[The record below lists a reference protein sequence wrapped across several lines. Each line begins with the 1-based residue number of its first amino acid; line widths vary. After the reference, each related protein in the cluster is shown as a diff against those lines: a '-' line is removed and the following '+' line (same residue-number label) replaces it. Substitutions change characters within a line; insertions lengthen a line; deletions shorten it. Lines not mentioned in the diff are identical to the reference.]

1 MAVEEEVLD
10 RAFAAL
16 GDPVRRALIA
26 RLSRGEATLNEL
38 AEPFAIT
45 KQAISRHLQVLDTAG
60 LITRGR
66 DAQRRPCRLV
76 PATLEALTGWIDGYR
91 LATERNYRNLDAV
104 LETLKE
110 QDQ

>member
-1 MAVEEEVLD
+1 MRLPPLEVLNGLSG
-10 RAFAAL
+10 ASTPQL
-16 GDPVRRALIA
+16 SDP
-26 RLSRGEATLNEL
+26 STHL
-38 AEPFAIT
+38 A
-45 KQAISRHLQVLDTAG
+45 QAISRHLQVLETAG